1 MKMNFF
7 HFITQDKKLM
17 FKVISGT
24 LFLVV
29 ALSFYIV
36 KNSAKEEELTVSQL
50 VPTDAAVSI
59 AQTSE
64 SAVTKKALIVI
75 DVSGAVMNPTVIE
88 LPEGSRVY
96 EAIEKAGGL
105 TSDADITYINRA
117 EVLSDGQKLYI
128 PTKTELE
135 DTQNNASSP
144 QPLFQSNQLVQSLIN
159 INTADTQTLQQLTG
173 IGPATADKII
183 AYRNENGKFKS
194 IEDIK
199 NVSGIG
205 DKTFEKFKDQITV

>member
-1 MKMNFF
+1 MNFF
-7 HFITQDKKLM
+7 HFFSHDKKLM
-17 FKVISGT
+17 FKVIAGT

-29 ALSFYIV
+29 ALSFYMV
-36 KNSAKEEELTVSQL
+36 KNSAKEEALTISDMAQKDSADL
-50 VPTDAAVSI
+50 IT
-59 AQTSE
+59 QTSE
-64 SAVTKKALIVI
+64 PAVAKKAQIII
-75 DVSGAVMNPTVIE
+75 DVSGAVMNPSVIE

-105 TSDADITYINRA
+105 SSDSDITYINRA

-128 PTKTELE
+128 PTKAELE
-135 DTQNNASSP
+135 DTQNIASSP
-144 QPLFQSNQLVQSLIN
+144 QRLFQSDQLVQNLIN
-159 INTADTQTLQQLTG
+159 INTADAQTLQQLTG

-194 IEDIK
+194 KEDIK

>member
-1 MKMNFF
+1 MNFF
-7 HFITQDKKLM
+7 HFLSHDKKLM
-17 FKVISGT
+17 FKVIAGT

-29 ALSFYIV
+29 ALSFYMV
-36 KNSAKEEELTVSQL
+36 KNSAKEEDLTVSDMVQN
-50 VPTDAAVSI
+50 DAADLFT
-59 AQTSE
+59 QTSE
-64 SAVTKKALIVI
+64 PAVTKKALIVI
-75 DVSGAVMNPTVIE
+75 DVSGAVVNPSVIE

-105 TSDADITYINRA
+105 SSDADITYVNRA

-128 PTKTELE
+128 PTKAELE
-135 DTQNNASSP
+135 DTQNSTSSP
-144 QPLFQSNQLVQSLIN
+144 QQLFQANQLVQNLIN
-159 INTADTQTLQQLTG
+159 INTADAQTLQQLTG

-199 NVSGIG
+199 
-205 DKTFEKFKDQITV
+205 KRQWYRR